1 MQSTH
6 SKKPNKAMGTSQSSS
21 GSPSGVPLVP
31 PWVPDIPDTI
41 PLPKDDT
48 DGAQDAD
55 DANDGDDGD
64 DTAPNAA
71 PDNSASPLAPKGRFR
86 AARTSLGKYAGSGDK
101 EDLRKTLGHYV
112 HKGYGGSR
120 TALRRLGGT
129 VSNAGSLYGALSDIA
144 SRSDKLRGTRIDP
157 AVLAGKPAGEIVD
170 AIIETV
176 CATDGTQD
184 AEAARASMK
193 EALSDLLTRFPDA
206 DIMSL
211 TEEEIA
217 FVIEQYVG
225 NDVFHRF
232 DLDLGKVVQ
241 EKAQTAAVGLS
252 RLKEIKDYVKE
263 TVAASFRKLKD
274 AAHTFVAGR
283 IPEVVATA
291 LLETF
296 NVFESYLQ

>member
-1 MQSTH
+1 
-6 SKKPNKAMGTSQSSS
+6 MGTSQSSS

-31 PWVPDIPDTI
+31 PWVPDIPGTI
-41 PLPKDDT
+41 PLPNDNT

-55 DANDGDDGD
+55 TDGASDSDGI
-64 DTAPNAA
+64 TPNTA
-71 PDNSASPLAPKGRFR
+71 PDNSASPLAPRGRFSS
-86 AARTSLGKYAGSGDK
+86 ARTSLGKFASSGDQK
-101 EDLRKTLGHYV
+101 ELRKSLGHYV
-112 HKGYGGSR
+112 RKGYGGPR

-129 VSNAGSLYGALSDIA
+129 VSKAGGLYGALSDIA
-144 SRSDKLRGTRIDP
+144 NKRDSLRGTRIDP
-157 AVLAGKPAGEIVD
+157 AVLAGKPIGEIVD

-176 CATDGTQD
+176 CETDGTQD

-193 EALSDLLTRFPDA
+193 EALSDFLTRFPNA
-206 DIMSL
+206 DVMAM
-211 TEEEIA
+211 TEEQIA

-241 EKAQTAAVGLS
+241 EKSQTAAQGLS

-263 TVAASFRKLKD
+263 TVAASFRTLKD
-274 AAHTFVAGR
+274 AAHTLVAGR
-283 IPEVVATA
+283 IQEVVATA